1 VGIPGS
7 PDLPTTGGAPVPIV
21 VAGVMLVA
29 VGWIARRRT
38 WARLRRAGDT
48 P

>member
-7 PDLPTTGGAPVPIV
+7 PNLPTTGGAPVLIV
-21 VAGVMLVA
+21 LAGVMLVA
-29 VGWIARRRT
+29 VGWFARRRT
-38 WARLRRAGDT
+38 WARLRRAEDA